1 MIATSSLS
9 KATKMIEYLSLHFDL
24 TRARA
29 TSIIAAT
36 PLDYDDAFDTD
47 YDAVAIFDE
56 DAIPAVERF
65 DAGVISNLIHCHCI
79 HL

>member
-1 MIATSSLS
+1 
-9 KATKMIEYLSLHFDL
+9 MIEYLSLHFDL

-36 PLDYDDAFDTD
+36 PLDYYDAFDID
-47 YDAVAIFDE
+47 YDAGAIFDE

-79 HL
+79 RL